1 MKLTTHFT
9 LEELIQSDT
18 ATRLDIDNTPD
29 SEVMDNLIFLAGKLE
44 NVRDLLGYPMLIS
57 SGYRSLP
64 LNRHLGSKDTSAHT
78 KGLAIDFISPNYGT
92 PRDIVAAIV
101 ESNIDYD
108 QVILEFDR
116 WVHLAFTQTDAPRK
130 QSLIIDKEGVKPFEN
145 TIS

>member
-116 WVHLAFTQTDAPRK
+116 WVHLAFTQTDVPRK

-145 TIS
+145 IIS